1 MGNCKQFGS
10 HRRWKYKLE
19 ISEKTGCGRRG
30 GIDLEIRWILRNRAS
45 SRIIGKEL
53 GSDMELSDL
62 NLEESFKLSER
73 CS

>member
-19 ISEKTGCGRRG
+19 ISEKTGCGRRW

-45 SRIIGKEL
+45 SCIIGKEL